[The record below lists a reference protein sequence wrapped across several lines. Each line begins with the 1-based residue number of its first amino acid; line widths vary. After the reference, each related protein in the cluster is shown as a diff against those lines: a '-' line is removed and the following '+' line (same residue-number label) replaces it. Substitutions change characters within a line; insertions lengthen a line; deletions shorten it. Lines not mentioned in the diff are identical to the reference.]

1 MGYNIDRLK
10 SQYGIGSASKL
21 PYAGTPNPGTF
32 AYSDDTNAA
41 NQAAELAAYNTQRAD
56 YLADQAA
63 FDDYSDQFDQR
74 LRNAPMYAQKQFDT
88 SGRTAPLTRDDM
100 YRKYL
105 NRENELGGNQ
115 EVTAKDRQQFLR
127 GAQQELANRGID
139 NLGSEYLLDD
149 TGSYYGN
156 VLDAPVYN
164 YVAPL
169 SPNVSEQLLPYGSGS
184 QMGNRVINLP
194 DGTPVTIPNTII
206 GPDGQVISTST
217 GFNIPSGLTA
227 VPPNTP
233 TYDALTMANANMAP
247 IDIPNIAPI
256 NIPNIAP
263 INIPNI
269 APINIPPV
277 MDVPAANVPMTD
289 LPPVASLPSG
299 YDSYLSEPPLNQAIV
314 SNAADFDISQYN
326 VPEYITG
333 PYGSIISPDL
343 YERYLPDPVV
353 TEEITYDS
361 LIPEYDTSEYMTD
374 FNQQIIPESFY
385 GSYFAEG
392 GEVETDLDVNLDG
405 DPLDMNILVE
415 ETVSA
420 EPLLTEG
427 QQVIADLDVLEGM
440 AIDNSKSDSRT
451 DELITMLQGKTG
463 QYDEQ
468 LSKERGQYN
477 TATTDFRNMIN
488 KMADG
493 QSKGPSES
501 EKWFRLAAA
510 FGKPTQSSSFFDSLG
525 NASKALGDIASERRE
540 AKSSGDA
547 LEIQGAQFSLNLL
560 KEQMENTSTLSA
572 LEKKE
577 NRATQKMLLEWKRE
591 SETLLEQRLYDLAV
605 IRGEREYDATKPQSE
620 AAKIAADRG
629 LKGKAR
635 DDFITKFYEDK
646 QAFKK
651 LELKALTDNAN
662 QLGTYGMKAIDDI
675 DGRLISSDEAIDL
688 LVEALS
694 VNEDAYANNFGDWS
708 SKMLDLLTFNNE
720 SKEYKA
726 TQKLEI
732 LLKKVAAAALKVTFG
747 GAGITDGEREAL
759 EKVQGLGVRDS
770 DLRGEI
776 IKDGIAAMR
785 SVQQKYKAKRK
796 AILNRTAYK
805 IQPEEE

>member
-233 TYDALTMANANMAP
+233 TYDALTVANANMAP
-247 IDIPNIAPI
+247 IDIPNIAQ
-256 NIPNIAP
+256 

-420 EPLLTEG
+420 APPTALGRARSAFTQMLQEPVAPPPAMVVEVETALNAGEPPAMVVETALNAGEQLLTER
-427 QQVIADLDVLEGM
+427 QQVIADLTAKYDQSQAASAEARANL
-440 AIDNSKSDSRT
+440 IDQAG
-451 DELITMLQGKTG
+451 QGV
-463 QYDEQ
+463 
-468 LSKERGQYN
+468 
-477 TATTDFRNMIN
+477 
-488 KMADG
+488 
-493 QSKGPSES
+493 SES
-501 EKWFRLAAA
+501 EQWFRIASA
-510 FGKPTQSSSFFDSLG
+510 FTKPTESGNFFESLG
-525 NASKALGDIASERRE
+525 NVNETLGDIKAEDRLAQTQVNQALLADATLVEQQTLENLLRNEEIERRE
-540 AKSSGDA
+540 SVSKTTFAKEADDLG
-547 LEIQGAQFSLNLL
+547 LTGNERLKFIQEGTDLAREKVRLANKKSKLAQTQLNNAELKLL
-560 KEQMENTSTLSA
+560 AKEQDKLLIIRRGIDDLATILKNNDLIYTQSYGDQAAQLSNRIFNPDNPRYVMTRFVNNTLS
-572 LEKKE
+572 E
-577 NRATQKMLLEWKRE
+577 NAI
-591 SETLLEQRLYDLAV
+591 S
-605 IRGEREYDATKPQSE
+605 I
-620 AAKIAADRG
+620 
-629 LKGKAR
+629 
-635 DDFITKFYEDK
+635 
-646 QAFKK
+646 
-651 LELKALTDNAN
+651 LKA
-662 QLGTYGMKAIDDI
+662 
-675 DGRLISSDEAIDL
+675 
-688 LVEALS
+688 
-694 VNEDAYANNFGDWS
+694 
-708 SKMLDLLTFNNE
+708 
-720 SKEYKA
+720 
-726 TQKLEI
+726 
-732 LLKKVAAAALKVTFG
+732 TFG
-747 GAGITDGEREAL
+747 GNISDGERLALVALQGVGAKSADERAEIVGRNLKFFKTKLAEA
-759 EKVQGLGVRDS
+759 KDK
-770 DLRGEI
+770 
-776 IKDGIAAMR
+776 IKSI
-785 SVQQKYKAKRK
+785 K
-796 AILNRTAYK
+796 NRTFA
-805 IQPEEE
+805 QVTSEEE